1 MRRVSRAAPPKQRR
15 GGAVAR
21 LYRAVGWLA
30 VPALVA
36 VGVAG
41 AARSGIWPPPVER
54 IMQQAEAWL
63 IDRSAAVGLRVADI
77 RVEGRGTTDRATIL
91 AALGA
96 GLGTPILAVDPVR
109 AEKRLEAL
117 PWVSAA
123 VIERHLPDTLYVR
136 LVERTPLALWQHEG
150 KVQLIDAA
158 GAIIP
163 VTRLHRF
170 AKLTLVV
177 GSDAASHAAQLRAML
192 AKEPDLDARVTAAV
206 RVGGRRWNLR
216 IDGRIE
222 VLLPADDPEGAVAAL
237 ARLERSSAILD
248 RDVQAVDMRLAD
260 RLVVRVS
267 PPATKEAAPAPGKG
281 RQPARNI

>member
-1 MRRVSRAAPPKQRR
+1 MRRVSRAAPRR
-15 GGAVAR
+15 PRRAAAVAR
-21 LYRAVGWLA
+21 LYRVVRWLA

-36 VGVAG
+36 AGVAG
-41 AARSGIWPPPVER
+41 AGGLGLWPPVQGMR
-54 IMQQAEAWL
+54 QQAEAWL
-63 IDRSAAVGLRVADI
+63 IDRSAALGLRVADI

-136 LVERTPLALWQHEG
+136 LVERTPLALWQHDG
-150 KVQLIDAA
+150 KVQLIDEA
-158 GAIIP
+158 GSVIP
-163 VTRLHRF
+163 VTRLERF
-170 AKLTLVV
+170 AKLPLVV
-177 GSDAASHAAQLRAML
+177 GADAASHAARLRAML
-192 AKEPDLDARVTAAV
+192 AREPDLDTRVTAAV

-216 IDGRIE
+216 IDGKVD
-222 VLLPADDPEGAVAAL
+222 VLLPADDAAGAVAAL

-248 RDVQAVDMRLAD
+248 RDVQAVDMRLPD

-267 PPATKEAAPAPGKG
+267 PLAPKEAAPAPAKG
-281 RQPARNI
+281 RPPAKNT

>member
-1 MRRVSRAAPPKQRR
+1 MRRVSGALRRRPRRGAAVPRFYR
-15 GGAVAR
+15 VGGGLAVAALVVGGAVA
-21 LYRAVGWLA
+21 
-30 VPALVA
+30 
-36 VGVAG
+36 
-41 AARSGIWPPPVER
+41 AARSGFWPPVQG
-54 IMQQAEAWL
+54 ISQQAAAWL
-63 IDRSAAVGLRVADI
+63 IDRSAALGLRVADI

-96 GLGTPILAVDPVR
+96 GFGTPILAVDPVR

-136 LVERTPLALWQHEG
+136 LVERTPLALWQHDG
-150 KVQLIDAA
+150 KLQLIDKA
-158 GAIIP
+158 GAVIR
-163 VTRLHRF
+163 VTRLDRF
-170 AKLTLVV
+170 AKLMLVV
-177 GSDAASHAAQLRAML
+177 GADAASRAAELRAML

-216 IDGRIE
+216 IDGKID
-222 VLLPADDPEGAVAAL
+222 VLLPAEDPEAAIAAL

-248 RDVQAVDMRLAD
+248 RDVQAVDMRLPD

-267 PPATKEAAPAPGKG
+267 PPAAKEAGPAPGKG